1 MEERQT
7 MYPNVSLFIDG
18 AWTQAAA
25 GRKLPIVSPAS
36 GDSIGTL
43 AHAERADLDRALE
56 ARTKVFVSGARFP
69 PSIVRR

>member
-25 GRKLPIVSPAS
+25 GRILPIVSAQ
-36 GDSIGTL
+36 GG
-43 AHAERADLDRALE
+43 
-56 ARTKVFVSGARFP
+56 
-69 PSIVRR
+69 